1 MKWCAK
7 FIFAFEVKKNPNP
20 NLEMCKE
27 MRIHIEETRQTD
39 RIKLIKKLCRFSS
52 LSWTQ
57 LKYYGSLI
65 LEKKSIS
72 QAVLKIYNGYWQI
85 VQILISTLW
94 QLSMLHEIN

>member
-1 MKWCAK
+1 MMC
-7 FIFAFEVKKNPNP
+7 EVYFCFWGKKKNPNP

-65 LEKKSIS
+65 LEKKNIS

-85 VQILISTLW
+85 VQILI
-94 QLSMLHEIN
+94 

>member
-1 MKWCAK
+1 MMC
-7 FIFAFEVKKNPNP
+7 EVYFCFWGKKKNPNP

-27 MRIHIEETRQTD
+27 MRTHIEETRQTD

-65 LEKKSIS
+65 LEKK
-72 QAVLKIYNGYWQI
+72 KY
-85 VQILISTLW
+85 
-94 QLSMLHEIN
+94 LSGCVENI

>member
-1 MKWCAK
+1 MMC
-7 FIFAFEVKKNPNP
+7 EVYFCFWGKKNPNP

-27 MRIHIEETRQTD
+27 MRIHTEETRQTD

-65 LEKKSIS
+65 LEKK
-72 QAVLKIYNGYWQI
+72 KY
-85 VQILISTLW
+85 
-94 QLSMLHEIN
+94 LSGCVENI

>member
-1 MKWCAK
+1 MMC
-7 FIFAFEVKKNPNP
+7 EVYFCFWGKKKNPNP

-72 QAVLKIYNGYWQI
+72 QAVLKIFNGYWQI
-85 VQILISTLW
+85 VQILI
-94 QLSMLHEIN
+94 

>member
-1 MKWCAK
+1 MMC
-7 FIFAFEVKKNPNP
+7 EVYFCFWGKKKSNL

-27 MRIHIEETRQTD
+27 TRIHIEETRQTD

-65 LEKKSIS
+65 LE
-72 QAVLKIYNGYWQI
+72 
-85 VQILISTLW
+85 
-94 QLSMLHEIN
+94 

>member
-1 MKWCAK
+1 MMC
-7 FIFAFEVKKNPNP
+7 EVYFCFWGKKKNPNP

-27 MRIHIEETRQTD
+27 MGIHIEETRQTD

-65 LEKKSIS
+65 LEKK
-72 QAVLKIYNGYWQI
+72 KY
-85 VQILISTLW
+85 
-94 QLSMLHEIN
+94 LSGCVENI

>member
-1 MKWCAK
+1 
-7 FIFAFEVKKNPNP
+7 
-20 NLEMCKE
+20 MCKE

-39 RIKLIKKLCRFSS
+39 RIKLIKKLYRFSS

-65 LEKKSIS
+65 LEKKNIS

-85 VQILISTLW
+85 VQILI
-94 QLSMLHEIN
+94 

>member
-1 MKWCAK
+1 MMC
-7 FIFAFEVKKNPNP
+7 EVYFCFWGKKKNPNP

-85 VQILISTLW
+85 VQILI
-94 QLSMLHEIN
+94 

>member
-1 MKWCAK
+1 MMC
-7 FIFAFEVKKNPNP
+7 EVYFCFWGKKKNPNP

-65 LEKKSIS
+65 LEKK
-72 QAVLKIYNGYWQI
+72 KYNGYWQL
-85 VQILISTLW
+85 VQILILNLW

>member
-1 MKWCAK
+1 MMC
-7 FIFAFEVKKNPNP
+7 EVYFCFWGKKNPNP

-65 LEKKSIS
+65 LEKKKVSLRLCWKYIMDTD
-72 QAVLKIYNGYWQI
+72 N
-85 VQILISTLW
+85 
-94 QLSMLHEIN
+94 LSKF

>member
-1 MKWCAK
+1 MMCEVYFCFWGKKKIQIQISKRVRKWAYILNK
-7 FIFAFEVKKNPNP
+7 
-20 NLEMCKE
+20 
-27 MRIHIEETRQTD
+27 TRQTD

-65 LEKKSIS
+65 LGKKSIS
-72 QAVLKIYNGYWQI
+72 QAVLKIYDGYWQI